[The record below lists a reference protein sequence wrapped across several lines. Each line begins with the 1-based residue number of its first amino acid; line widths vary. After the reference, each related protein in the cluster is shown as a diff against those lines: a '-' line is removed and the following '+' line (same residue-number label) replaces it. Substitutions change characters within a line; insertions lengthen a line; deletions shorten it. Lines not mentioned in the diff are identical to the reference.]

1 MRLVKVLRVIVEIS
15 NIDDLTLINLSP
27 HDKTITAC
35 CLCAKGRGGLICHNI
50 AESLSWCLVGT
61 FSEFFCGDFH
71 CVFVEKMEE
80 ESRVVMPGEPVGFIN
95 NANILSCP

>member
-27 HDKTITAC
+27 HEKTITAC

-61 FSEFFCGDFH
+61 FSVFLWDFH

-95 NANILSCP
+95 NANLLSCL

>member
-35 CLCAKGRGGLICHNI
+35 CLCAKGRGGLICHNNI

-61 FSEFFCGDFH
+61 FSEFFLWGLSLCLCGKDGGGKQSCDAGRTGGFH
-71 CVFVEKMEE
+71 
-80 ESRVVMPGEPVGFIN
+80 
-95 NANILSCP
+95 